1 MKLTQRI
8 GQFSPLRLMESRRWT
23 LDSAIARFGEP
34 ARPFFADNPNP
45 FFDPAAKGP
54 SEQAPEELR
63 SEQVPMDLID
73 EACME
78 SFPCSDPPCYTRSHA

>member
-1 MKLTQRI
+1 MTTSEKQHRDYSDQT
-8 GQFSPLRLMESRRWT
+8 
-23 LDSAIARFGEP
+23 
-34 ARPFFADNPNP
+34 NPNP